1 MITASNRNTVK
12 LNEDSGC
19 PLSLQEVPQRR
30 GGESGHST
38 LWWFGIKLITETET
52 VKHSAVWAELK
63 LPESIDVNHILNLH
77 ADAEVQKKNT
87 FLLFTFK
94 HFLPSIFSHFI
105 SSTLDFLQGSTKV
118 WSLTGFPLWHPD
130 NRECVRLI
138 LLKCVFDA
146 FMSRHIQH
154 CQCFAADSRATDK
167 KTNKFA
173 QN

>member
-1 MITASNRNTVK
+1 M
-12 LNEDSGC
+12 
-19 PLSLQEVPQRR
+19 
-30 GGESGHST
+30 
-38 LWWFGIKLITETET
+38 
-52 VKHSAVWAELK
+52 KHSAVWAELK

-118 WSLTGFPLWHPD
+118 WSHTGFPLWHPD
-130 NRECVRLI
+130 NREPVRLI
-138 LLKCVFDA
+138 HLKRVFDA
-146 FMSRHIQH
+146 FTSRHIQH

-167 KTNKFA
+167 KNNKFA
-173 QN
+173 QNLHFVRDVAVGMILKMLTKQCSVYNKQQNHQKGETNLF

>member
-1 MITASNRNTVK
+1 MSTVTAGS
-12 LNEDSGC
+12 
-19 PLSLQEVPQRR
+19 P
-30 GGESGHST
+30 
-38 LWWFGIKLITETET
+38 TETGRRERSQHPLVVQDRPHHRDRDSET
-52 VKHSAVWAELK
+52 LCSVSWTQAAWINWCLSHPKPPRWCWSTE
-63 LPESIDVNHILNLH
+63 
-77 ADAEVQKKNT
+77 KNT

-130 NRECVRLI
+130 NRECVHLI
-138 LLKCVFDA
+138 LLKCAFDA
-146 FMSRHIQH
+146 FTSRHVQH

>member
-1 MITASNRNTVK
+1 MKTLNVHCHCRKSHRDGEARAVTAP
-12 LNEDSGC
+12 SGG
-19 PLSLQEVPQRR
+19 SGSTSPQRPR
-30 GGESGHST
+30 QWNTLQCELNSSCLNQLMLITSLTST
-38 LWWFGIKLITETET
+38 LM
-52 VKHSAVWAELK
+52 LK
-63 LPESIDVNHILNLH
+63 YR
-77 ADAEVQKKNT
+77 KKPNT

-130 NRECVRLI
+130 NRECVHLI
-138 LLKCVFDA
+138 LLKCAFDA
-146 FMSRHIQH
+146 FTSRHVQH